1 MTEIRLSEMGQIDI
15 SVVREA
21 EFQIGL
27 GSEIIIADKYAEY
40 EGPSVVTPSSA
51 EQTLF
56 TADRVIK
63 EDINIKSIPY
73 TEIANYAGGNTAIIG

>member
-1 MTEIRLSEMGQIDI
+1 MTEITLSETEQIDI
-15 SVVREA
+15 EVISEA

-40 EGPSVVTPSSA
+40 EGPSSVTPSSA

-56 TADRVIK
+56 TADRVTKENIK
-63 EDINIKSIPY
+63 IKSIPY
-73 TEIANYAGGNTAIIG
+73 TEISNYAGGNTAIIG